1 VHLAPGHAAI
11 VGISWYYVPLELRF
25 QRDCRCADIEVEEFH
40 AHRAKEGSMQLGNQL
55 SLRVNGAF
63 ALLLVVLVIGVPP
76 VSSQSAT
83 DEVHIQPR
91 MMLPATNGTSTN
103 GDLDPI
109 AVSEAGPK
117 PMKVNVNLVLVPVTI
132 MDGMNRLVQGL
143 DRNSFQVLEGK
154 AEQQIRYFSSED
166 APVSMGIILDIS
178 GSMKSKLDRAR
189 EAVVRFINDANPDDE
204 FFMVTFSD
212 KPELVSDFTQNVED
226 IQGKLLYAAPKGRT
240 ALLDAIYMG
249 IAKMRQAKHQRKAL
263 LIISDGGD
271 NHSRY
276 TEREIVSLVKEADV
290 MIYGIGIY
298 NHYFPTQEEMLGPEL
313 LRSISEVT
321 GGTSFSIDDPNDL
334 VDAAKSV
341 GIMLRNQY
349 LLGYRPAAAKKDGK
363 WHKIK
368 IIFRRPKK
376 LKLPGTFHVYA
387 RSGYYAAA
395 E

>member
-1 VHLAPGHAAI
+1 VHLASGHAAI

-25 QRDCRCADIEVEEFH
+25 QRDCRCADIEVEEVH

-55 SLRVNGAF
+55 SLRVNRAF
-63 ALLLVVLVIGVPP
+63 ALLLVVLVISVPP
-76 VSSQSAT
+76 VSSQSAI

-103 GDLDPI
+103 GAMDPI
-109 AVSEAGPK
+109 AVSESGPK

-154 AEQQIRYFSSED
+154 TEQQIRYFSSED

-349 LLGYRPAAAKKDGK
+349 LLGYRPAATKKDGK

>member
-1 VHLAPGHAAI
+1 
-11 VGISWYYVPLELRF
+11 
-25 QRDCRCADIEVEEFH
+25 
-40 AHRAKEGSMQLGNQL
+40 MQLGNQL
-55 SLRVNGAF
+55 SLRVNRAF
-63 ALLLVVLVIGVPP
+63 ALLLVVLVISVPP
-76 VSSQSAT
+76 VSSQSAI

-103 GDLDPI
+103 GAMDPI
-109 AVSEAGPK
+109 AVSESGPK

-154 AEQQIRYFSSED
+154 IEQQIRYFSSED

-349 LLGYRPAAAKKDGK
+349 LLGYRPAATKKDGK

>member
-1 VHLAPGHAAI
+1 
-11 VGISWYYVPLELRF
+11 
-25 QRDCRCADIEVEEFH
+25 
-40 AHRAKEGSMQLGNQL
+40 MQLGNQL
-55 SLRVNGAF
+55 SLRVNQPFASLLVFF
-63 ALLLVVLVIGVPP
+63 ALSVLPISGQ
-76 VSSQSAT
+76 SSTSL
-83 DEVHIQPR
+83 DDIHIQPR
-91 MMLPATNGTSTN
+91 VMQPATDGMAAPFALP
-103 GDLDPI
+103 D
-109 AVSEAGPK
+109 VGPK
-117 PMKVNVNLVLVPVTI
+117 PMKVNVSLVLVPVTI

-154 AEQQIRYFSSED
+154 TEQQIRYFSNED
-166 APVSMGIILDIS
+166 APVSIGIILDIS

-189 EAVVRFINDANPDDE
+189 DAVAKLIGDANPEDE
-204 FFMVTFSD
+204 FFMITFSD
-212 KPELVSDFTQNVED
+212 KPEMVSDFTQHVED
-226 IQGKLLYAAPKGRT
+226 VQSKLLYAVPKGRT

-249 IAKMRQAKHQRKAL
+249 IAKMRQAKYQRKAL

-276 TEREIVSLVKEADV
+276 TEREIVSVVKEADV

-298 NHYFPTQEEMLGPEL
+298 NHYFPTQEELLGPEL

-341 GIMLRNQY
+341 SVMLRNQY
-349 LLGYRPAAAKKDGK
+349 LLGYRPAVTKKDGK

-368 IIFRRPKK
+368 IVFRRPKK